1 MLRLAALRGADERQ
15 VFASERGCRHLW
27 RLSYYNRIRLW
38 GGLFVAPALSI
49 FLVFKYTPMAWAMW
63 LSLSSYDLLTPPRF
77 IGLSTYESLANDTL
91 FAQALANT
99 LTYVIGS
106 TIPIWILALLLA
118 LVFASRNQYAVWS
131 RVWSNFL
138 VSALFLTNVMPVL
151 VAAVV
156 WKFLY
161 HPTGLINQILGQF
174 GVARIDWLAD
184 ERTAMPAMILVTV
197 WRFAPYFMLVFLA
210 GLLAIPRDYYEAA
223 ALDGAGVW
231 QQFRNITLPLLAPVM
246 AFVVVVSVLLT
257 ARIFLMPFVMTQ
269 GGPGGATRVLAM
281 YIYENGFTYLKMGRA
296 AAASVVLFAIV
307 LLFTTLQLRLF
318 KEAEET

>member
-1 MLRLAALRGADERQ
+1 MVRHAVLSRADDPRVLAL
-15 VFASERGCRHLW
+15 ERGGRQMW
-27 RLSYYNRIRLW
+27 RLSYANGIRLW
-38 GGLFVAPALSI
+38 GGLFVAPAVTI
-49 FLVFKYTPMAWAMW
+49 FVIFKYIPMAWAMW

-77 IGLSTYESLANDTL
+77 IGLDNYEGLAKDAL
-91 FAQALANT
+91 FTQALENT
-99 LTYVIGS
+99 FTYVIGS
-106 TIPIWILALLLA
+106 TIPIWIVGLLLA
-118 LVFASRNQYAVWS
+118 LVFASRNQYSVWS
-131 RVWSNFL
+131 RVWSNFFM
-138 VSALFLTNVMPVL
+138 SALFLTNVMPVL

-161 HPTGLINQILGQF
+161 HPAGLINEILRQL
-174 GVARIDWLAD
+174 GVARIDWLTD
-184 ERTAMPAMILVTV
+184 QHTAMPAMILVTV

-223 ALDGAGVW
+223 ALDGAGVR
-231 QQFRNITLPLLAPVM
+231 QQFRSITLPSLAPVM
-246 AFVVVVSVLLT
+246 GFVIVVSVLLT

-296 AAASVVLFAIV
+296 AAASVILFAIV
-307 LLFTTLQLRLF
+307 LLFTALQLRLF